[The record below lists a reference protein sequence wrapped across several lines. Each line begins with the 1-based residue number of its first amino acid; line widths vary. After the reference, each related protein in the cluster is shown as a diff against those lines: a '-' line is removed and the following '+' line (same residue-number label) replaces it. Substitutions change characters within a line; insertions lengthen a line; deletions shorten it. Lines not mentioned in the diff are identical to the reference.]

1 MATNGKRKIN
11 WIGIALV
18 AVIIILVVVVV
29 YLASCA
35 GEEETTTTTSP
46 QAQIPPGTEVVRLTE
61 ASNGK
66 TVTVSPG
73 YLLILELPGYPTRGY
88 QWNVVPPDPEVVRG
102 LPGPEITPDSGD
114 TPGTYLFAGLALA
127 LGTTEVSADYV
138 NPQGQTE
145 DSYKL
150 TIQVVSST
158 PTSSTT
164 TTADETTT
172 TAEST
177 TTTTEATT
185 TTTAATT
192 TTTAAST
199 TTTSA
204 ATTTTT
210 GASTTSTTAKPTT
223 TTTAKPTTTTTAKPT
238 TTTTKPATT
247 TTAEPTTTTTKP
259 TLPPTTSTS
268 YIQRPPT
275 EIIPANTY
283 LDERNN
289 GQVVYATVGAQV
301 VLTLGGD
308 ASSPYTWSI
317 KRIDTSVLRQTGN
330 VVFTPVAGPKTG
342 SPGIYTFTFDV
353 LRADAST
360 QLALVYADSSGNVN
374 QYFYVGIITNAQA
387 VPF

>member
-1 MATNGKRKIN
+1 MAENQKRRIN
-11 WIGIALV
+11 WIWIVLA
-18 AVIIILVVVVV
+18 AVIVVLVVVIV
-29 YLASCA
+29 YQASCT
-35 GEEETTTTTSP
+35 GDEETTTTTVA
-46 QAQIPPGTEVVRLTE
+46 QAQIPPGTQVVRLTE

-73 YLLILELPGYPTRGY
+73 FLLILELPGFPTRGY
-88 QWNVVPPDPEVVRG
+88 QWNVVPPDPEVVKG

-138 NPQGQTE
+138 SPQGQTK

-164 TTADETTT
+164 TTAGETTT

-185 TTTAATT
+185 TTTAKPTT

-199 TTTSA
+199 TTTA
-204 ATTTTT
+204 APTTTTT

-223 TTTAKPTTTTTAKPT
+223 TTTAKPTTTTTAAPTTTTTAKPT
-238 TTTTKPATT
+238 TTTTAK
-247 TTAEPTTTTTKP
+247 PTTTTV

-275 EIIPANTY
+275 VIIPANTY

-317 KRIDTSVLRQTGN
+317 RRIDTAVLRQTGN
-330 VVFTPVAGPKTG
+330 VVFTPVAGPRTG

-353 LRADAST
+353 LRANAST
-360 QLALVYADSSGNVN
+360 QLALAYADSSGNVN
-374 QYFYVGIITNAQA
+374 QYFYVGIVTNVQA

>member
-1 MATNGKRKIN
+1 M
-11 WIGIALV
+11 
-18 AVIIILVVVVV
+18 
-29 YLASCA
+29 
-35 GEEETTTTTSP
+35 
-46 QAQIPPGTEVVRLTE
+46 
-61 ASNGK
+61 
-66 TVTVSPG
+66 
-73 YLLILELPGYPTRGY
+73 
-88 QWNVVPPDPEVVRG
+88 VPPDPEVVKG

-114 TPGTYLFAGLALA
+114 SPGTYLFAGLALA
-127 LGTTEVSADYV
+127 LGTTEVSGDYV
-138 NPQGQTE
+138 NPQGQVE
-145 DSYKL
+145 KSYKL

-164 TTADETTT
+164 TTAEETTT

-185 TTTAATT
+185 TTTAASTTT
-192 TTTAAST
+192 TTTARRRPRQRPARRPHRAPRNQRRRHGQSRR
-199 TTTSA
+199 
-204 ATTTTT
+204 
-210 GASTTSTTAKPTT
+210 T
-223 TTTAKPTTTTTAKPT
+223 TTTAKPTTTTIK
-238 TTTTKPATT
+238 
-247 TTAEPTTTTTKP
+247 
-259 TLPPTTSTS
+259 LPPTTSTS

-353 LRADAST
+353 LKANAST

-374 QYFYVGIITNAQA
+374 QYFYVGIITRTRRRFRSR
-387 VPF
+387 PRLGDRDW

>member
-1 MATNGKRKIN
+1 MAEDQKRKIN
-11 WIGIALV
+11 WIWIVLA
-18 AVIIILVVVVV
+18 AVIVVLVVVVV
-29 YLASCA
+29 YQASCT
-35 GEEETTTTTSP
+35 GDEETTTTTTVA
-46 QAQIPPGTEVVRLTE
+46 QAQVPPGTQVVRLTE

-73 YLLILELPGYPTRGY
+73 FLLILELPGYPTRGY
-88 QWNVVPPDPEVVRG
+88 QWNVVPPDPEVVKG

-138 NPQGQTE
+138 SPQGQTE

-164 TTADETTT
+164 TTAEETTT
-172 TAEST
+172 SAEST

-185 TTTAATT
+185 TTTAAST
-192 TTTAAST
+192 TTTAAS
-199 TTTSA
+199 
-204 ATTTTT
+204 TTTTT

-223 TTTAKPTTTTTAKPT
+223 TTTAKPTTTTAKPTTTTTAKPT
-238 TTTTKPATT
+238 TTTIK
-247 TTAEPTTTTTKP
+247 
-259 TLPPTTSTS
+259 LPPTTSTS

-275 EIIPANTY
+275 VIIPANTY

-308 ASSPYTWSI
+308 ASSPYNWSI
-317 KRIDTSVLRQTGN
+317 KKIDTSVLRQTGN

-342 SPGIYTFTFDV
+342 SPVIYTFTFDV
-353 LRADAST
+353 LRANAST

-387 VPF
+387 VPL

>member
-1 MATNGKRKIN
+1 VAANGKRKIN
-11 WIGIALV
+11 WIWIALGVVIVILV
-18 AVIIILVVVVV
+18 AVIV
-29 YLASCA
+29 YLASCTGDDEVA
-35 GEEETTTTTSP
+35 TTTTTSL
-46 QAQIPPGTEVVRLTE
+46 AQIPPGTQVVRLTE

-73 YLLILELPGYPTRGY
+73 FLLILELPGYPTQGY
-88 QWNVVPPDPEVVRG
+88 QWNVVPPDPEVVKG

-114 TPGTYLFAGLALA
+114 SPGTYLFAGLALA

-138 NPQGQTE
+138 SPQGQTE
-145 DSYKL
+145 KSYKL

-164 TTADETTT
+164 TTVEETTT

-185 TTTAATT
+185 TTTAAST

-199 TTTSA
+199 TTTGGSTTSSTA
-204 ATTTTT
+204 KPTTTTT
-210 GASTTSTTAKPTT
+210 TAKPT
-223 TTTAKPTTTTTAKPT
+223 TTTAKPTTTTTAAPT
-238 TTTTKPATT
+238 TTTIK
-247 TTAEPTTTTTKP
+247 
-259 TLPPTTSTS
+259 LPPTTSTS

-289 GQVVYATVGAQV
+289 GQVVYATAGAQV

-330 VVFTPVAGPKTG
+330 AVFTPVAGPKTG

-353 LRADAST
+353 LRANAST

-374 QYFYVGIITNAQA
+374 QYFYVGIITNEQA

>member
-1 MATNGKRKIN
+1 MAENGKRKIN
-11 WIGIALV
+11 WIWIVLA
-18 AVIIILVVVVV
+18 AVIVVLVVVIV
-29 YLASCA
+29 YQASCT
-35 GEEETTTTTSP
+35 GDEETTTTTVA
-46 QAQIPPGTEVVRLTE
+46 QAQIPPGTQVVRLTE

-73 YLLILELPGYPTRGY
+73 FLLILELPGYPTRGY
-88 QWNVVPPDPEVVRG
+88 QWNVVPPDPEVVKG

-138 NPQGQTE
+138 SPQGQTE

-164 TTADETTT
+164 TTAGETTT

-185 TTTAATT
+185 TTTAAST
-192 TTTAAST
+192 TTTAAS
-199 TTTSA
+199 
-204 ATTTTT
+204 TTTTT

-223 TTTAKPTTTTTAKPT
+223 TTTAKPTTTTAKPTTTTTAKPT
-238 TTTTKPATT
+238 TTTTAK
-247 TTAEPTTTTTKP
+247 PTTTTIK
-259 TLPPTTSTS
+259 LPPTTSTS

-275 EIIPANTY
+275 VIIPANTY

-308 ASSPYTWSI
+308 ASSPYNWSI
-317 KRIDTSVLRQTGN
+317 KKIDTSVLRQTGN

-353 LRADAST
+353 LRANAST

-387 VPF
+387 VPL

>member
-1 MATNGKRKIN
+1 MAEDKKRKIN
-11 WIGIALV
+11 WIWIDLA
-18 AVIIILVVVVV
+18 AVIVVLVVVVV
-29 YLASCA
+29 YQASCT
-35 GEEETTTTTSP
+35 GDEETTTTTVA
-46 QAQIPPGTEVVRLTE
+46 QAQIPPGTQVVRLTE

-73 YLLILELPGYPTRGY
+73 FLLILELPGYPTRGY
-88 QWNVVPPDPEVVRG
+88 QWNVVPPDPEVVKG

-138 NPQGQTE
+138 SPQGKTE

-150 TIQVVSST
+150 TIQVVSSA

-164 TTADETTT
+164 TTAEETTT

-185 TTTAATT
+185 TTTAKPTT
-192 TTTAAST
+192 TTTAA
-199 TTTSA
+199 
-204 ATTTTT
+204 
-210 GASTTSTTAKPTT
+210 PTT
-223 TTTAKPTTTTTAKPT
+223 TTTAKPTTTTAAKPT
-238 TTTTKPATT
+238 TTTV
-247 TTAEPTTTTTKP
+247 

-275 EIIPANTY
+275 VIIPANTY

-308 ASSPYTWSI
+308 ASSPYNWSI
-317 KRIDTSVLRQTGN
+317 KKIDTSVLRQTGN

-353 LRADAST
+353 LRANAST

>member
-1 MATNGKRKIN
+1 MAENGKRKIN
-11 WIGIALV
+11 WIWIVLA
-18 AVIIILVVVVV
+18 AVIVVLVVVIV
-29 YLASCA
+29 YQASCT
-35 GEEETTTTTSP
+35 GDEETTTTTVA
-46 QAQIPPGTEVVRLTE
+46 QAQIPPGTQVVRLTE

-73 YLLILELPGYPTRGY
+73 FLLILELPGYPSLGY
-88 QWNVVPPDPEVVRG
+88 QWNVVPPDPEVVKG

-138 NPQGQTE
+138 SPQGQTE
-145 DSYKL
+145 KSYKL

-164 TTADETTT
+164 TTVEETTT

-185 TTTAATT
+185 TTTAASTTTSNSTT

-199 TTTSA
+199 TTT
-204 ATTTTT
+204 T
-210 GASTTSTTAKPTT
+210 GGSTTTSTAKPT

-238 TTTTKPATT
+238 TTTTAQ
-247 TTAEPTTTTTKP
+247 PTTTTIK
-259 TLPPTTSTS
+259 LPPTTSTS

-317 KRIDTSVLRQTGN
+317 KRIDTAVLRQTGN

-353 LRADAST
+353 LRANAST

>member
-1 MATNGKRKIN
+1 MAENGKRKIN
-11 WIGIALV
+11 WIWIVLA
-18 AVIIILVVVVV
+18 AVIVVLVVVIV
-29 YLASCA
+29 YQASCT
-35 GEEETTTTTSP
+35 GDEETTTTTVA
-46 QAQIPPGTEVVRLTE
+46 QAQIPPGTQVVRLTE

-73 YLLILELPGYPTRGY
+73 FLLILELPGFPTRGY
-88 QWNVVPPDPEVVRG
+88 QWNVVPPDPEVVKG

-138 NPQGQTE
+138 SPQGQTE

-164 TTADETTT
+164 TTAGETTT

-185 TTTAATT
+185 TTTAAST
-192 TTTAAST
+192 TTTAAS
-199 TTTSA
+199 
-204 ATTTTT
+204 TTTTT

-223 TTTAKPTTTTTAKPT
+223 TTTAKPTTTTAKPTTTTTAKPT
-238 TTTTKPATT
+238 TTTTAK
-247 TTAEPTTTTTKP
+247 PTTTTIK
-259 TLPPTTSTS
+259 LPPTTSTS

-275 EIIPANTY
+275 VIIPANTY

-308 ASSPYTWSI
+308 ASSPYNWSI
-317 KRIDTSVLRQTGN
+317 KKIDTSVLRQTGN

-353 LRADAST
+353 LRANAST